1 MKPFII
7 TNVKKDDLSK
17 RKRNYLILMVIR
29 VSLVPGVIFLPINA
43 VLKSII
49 IFIAAVTQMIAV
61 VSANT
66 PNTSPENNANII
78 RKGEKEK
85 LAIAQIEKSI

>member
-1 MKPFII
+1 MKTFII
-7 TNVKKDDLSK
+7 TDVKKDDLSK

-49 IFIAAVTQMIAV
+49 ILVAAITQMIAV
-61 VSANT
+61 ISANT

-78 RKGEKEK
+78 PKGDIEK
-85 LAIAQIEKSI
+85 LTSR

>member
-1 MKPFII
+1 METFII

-49 IFIAAVTQMIAV
+49 ILVAAITQMIAV

-66 PNTSPENNANII
+66 PNTSPENNANIMD
-78 RKGEKEK
+78 KGDIEK
-85 LAIAQIEKSI
+85 LTSREIEKSI

>member
-1 MKPFII
+1 
-7 TNVKKDDLSK
+7 
-17 RKRNYLILMVIR
+17 MVIR

-49 IFIAAVTQMIAV
+49 ILVAAVTQMIAV

-66 PNTSPENNANII
+66 PNTTPESNANIMD
-78 RKGEKEK
+78 KGEKEK
-85 LAIAQIEKSI
+85 LAITEIEKSI